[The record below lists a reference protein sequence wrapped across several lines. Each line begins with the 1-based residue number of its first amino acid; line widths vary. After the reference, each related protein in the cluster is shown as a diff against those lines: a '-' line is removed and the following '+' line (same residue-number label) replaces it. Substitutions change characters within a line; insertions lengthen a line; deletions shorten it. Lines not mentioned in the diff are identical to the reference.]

1 MLCRGELFQL
11 ILLGTPRLR
20 GAKWFGI
27 PRHSSPD
34 SGHLAGMQGQEYKD
48 PEMLRRDAETPGW
61 NTRGWGCMRGG
72 GMRGM
77 QRFWDAWL
85 GCPDFEMPGRDTTV
99 QPLGLPGRGV
109 GTRPARSRPRLNRAG
124 SLRPLHA
131 PAGPAG
137 SGSSVLLLGRADTA
151 PSSRREPLGSARLR
165 TERGSP
171 APESGR
177 NVTLECRHRST
188 PRVAPRLRWL
198 PVWAG
203 LARSC

>member
-1 MLCRGELFQL
+1 MGFPG
-11 ILLGTPRLR
+11 ILPRTRDTWQGCKVRNTKTL
-20 GAKWFGI
+20 KC
-27 PRHSSPD
+27 P
-34 SGHLAGMQGQEYKD
+34 AGMQR
-48 PEMLRRDAETPGW
+48 PRDGIPG
-61 NTRGWGCMRGG
+61 GGDACGGG

-109 GTRPARSRPRLNRAG
+109 GTRPARSRPRLNRAA

-151 PSSRREPLGSARLR
+151 PSSRWETVWERAAL